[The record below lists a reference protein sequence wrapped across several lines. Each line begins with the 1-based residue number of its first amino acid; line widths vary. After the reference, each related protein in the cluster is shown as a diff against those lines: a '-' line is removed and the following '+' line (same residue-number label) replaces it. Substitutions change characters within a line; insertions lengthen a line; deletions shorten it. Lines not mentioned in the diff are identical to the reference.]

1 MTTLATILL
10 IAGALTLLAATIS
23 IVRDDFAALIEW
35 ALPLPVRGVSDE
47 N

>member
-1 MTTLATILL
+1 MTTLSTILL

-35 ALPLPVRGVSDE
+35 ALPLPVRGFSDE